1 MASPRV
7 SPPVQII
14 SVLLTGGKDLHRLG
28 HSVGYVD
35 GHVSHGLACDIVHL
49 LSWYG
54 DLRTWAT
61 DICYRH
67 VGPAGS
73 GELI

>member
-7 SPPVQII
+7 SSPVHII

-28 HSVGYVD
+28 HGVGYAD
-35 GHVSHGLACDIVHL
+35 RHVSHGLECDNVHL

-54 DLRTWAT
+54 DLRTQAT
-61 DICYRH
+61 GVCYRH